1 MNSCRNCAHSRHD
14 MLHSPFNPGLYCVRT
29 KRTVAPPVSMSNKEN
44 QKTDETLRTIAS
56 TCAEYVAEE

>member
-1 MNSCRNCAHSRHD
+1 MNSCRNCAHSRH
-14 MLHSPFNPGLYCVRT
+14 MGHFNPTLYCVRT
-29 KRTVAPPVSMSNKEN
+29 KRTVAPPVSMRIEEN